1 MNDNRRILLVDDNE
15 AIHADFRKILSSS
28 GGETSKL
35 DAARA
40 ALFGAAP
47 AAATGPCYEL
57 TSAHQGQEAL
67 ELMRGA
73 LREGRPFAA
82 AFIDVRM
89 PPGWDGIE
97 TIGRIWKEYP
107 ELQVV
112 ICTAYS
118 DYSWDDVQRALG
130 ESDRLL
136 ILKKPF
142 DNVEVRQ
149 LALALTAKW
158 RTEREARLKHDE
170 LEHMVEDRTRELREA
185 ADKLDEA
192 RHAAEEANRAK
203 SAFLA
208 NVSHEI
214 RTPMTAILGHADLLL
229 DSRQAEAERALSLKS
244 IQRNC
249 LHLLQLINDIL
260 DLSKIE
266 SGKLGVERI
275 ECSPCQVLAEVASST
290 RVQAIE
296 KGLDFSINYDGRIP
310 RTIRSD
316 PTRLRQI
323 LVNLV
328 GNAIKFTPRGSVE
341 VVCGL
346 EGEDD
351 SAPALRFDVRDTGVG
366 LNPAQTARLFQP
378 FVQADAST
386 TRTHGGTG
394 LGLSI
399 SKRLAEALDG
409 GISLVS
415 ASGAGTTF
423 TLRIGTGPLEGV
435 AMLDDPHEATILATS
450 PAALPPEH
458 RAGGSPL
465 SGRRVLLAEDGPD
478 NQYLISLHLRRAGA
492 EVTLASNG
500 REAVDAV
507 LAAQRE
513 NRPFALVVMD
523 IQMPVLDG
531 FGAAALLREEGFKVP
546 IVALTA
552 NAMQGDRQKCLR
564 AGFDDYCT
572 KPVDFEQLLQVAAAH
587 MQKHEREG
595 STAEAPTAGAVF
607 PDNMAPAEPLR
618 SEFADEPD
626 MADALA
632 YYVDRLPRIAEELQA
647 AFARDERDELARL
660 LHQLKGSAGSYGFPT
675 IGEAARAAEAAVRGA
690 ADEAA
695 LSQALDRVAALCR
708 AGARRGVDAIAAG

>member
-15 AIHADFRKILSSS
+15 AIHADFRKILSS
-28 GGETSKL
+28 GGAETSKL

-67 ELMRGA
+67 ELVRAA
-73 LREGRPFAA
+73 LRDGQPFAA

-158 RTEREARLKHDE
+158 RTERDARLKHDE
-170 LEHMVEDRTRELREA
+170 LENMVEDRTCELREVA
-185 ADKLDEA
+185 GKLDEA
-192 RHAAEEANRAK
+192 RQAAEEANRAK

-229 DSRQAEAERALSLKS
+229 EARQAEAERALSLKS
-244 IQRNC
+244 MQRNC
-249 LHLLQLINDIL
+249 RHLLQLINDIL

-266 SGKLGVERI
+266 SGKLGIERI
-275 ECSPCQVLAEVASST
+275 ECSPCQVLAEVASLT

-346 EGEDD
+346 EAEDD

-378 FVQADAST
+378 FVQADTST

-415 ASGAGTTF
+415 ASGAGATF
-423 TLRIGTGPLEGV
+423 TLRIGTGPLAGV
-435 AMLDDPHEATILATS
+435 AMLDDPHEATILVAS
-450 PAALPPEH
+450 PTVLSEQ
-458 RAGGSPL
+458 RAGDCPL

-492 EVTLASNG
+492 EVTLAANG

-507 LAAQRE
+507 LAAKRE
-513 NRPFALVVMD
+513 GRPFELVVMD
-523 IQMPVLDG
+523 IQMPELDG
-531 FGAAALLREEGFKVP
+531 FGAASLLRQDGFSGP

-587 MQKHEREG
+587 LRQRARDQ
-595 STAEAPTAGAVF
+595 SAADAPTAGAVF
-607 PDNMAPAEPLR
+607 ADETGNADPLR
-618 SEFADEPD
+618 SEFADDPD

-647 AFARDERDELARL
+647 AFARGERDELARV

-690 ADEAA
+690 AEEAA
-695 LSQALDRVAALCR
+695 LSLALDRVAALCR
-708 AGARRGVDAIAAG
+708 RAAGRATDAIAAG

>member
-15 AIHADFRKILSSS
+15 AIHADFRKILSP
-28 GGETSKL
+28 GGGDASKL

-67 ELMRGA
+67 ELVRAA
-73 LREGRPFAA
+73 LWDGRPFAA

-89 PPGWDGIE
+89 PPGWDGVE

-158 RTEREARLKHDE
+158 RTERDARLKHDE
-170 LEHMVEDRTRELREA
+170 LENMVEDRTRELREVA
-185 ADKLDEA
+185 GKLDEA
-192 RHAAEEANRAK
+192 RQSAEEANRAK

-229 DSRQAEAERALSLKS
+229 EARQAEVERALSLKS

-249 LHLLQLINDIL
+249 RHLLQLINDIL

-275 ECSPCQVLAEVASST
+275 ECSPCQVLAEVASLT

-346 EGEDD
+346 EAGDD

-378 FVQADAST
+378 FVQADTST

-415 ASGAGTTF
+415 ASGAGATF
-423 TLRIGTGPLEGV
+423 TLRIGTGPLAGV
-435 AMLDDPHEATILATS
+435 AMLDDPHEATILVTS
-450 PAALPPEH
+450 PTVLSEQ
-458 RAGGSPL
+458 RAGECPL

-492 EVTLASNG
+492 EVTLAANG

-507 LAAQRE
+507 SAAKRE
-513 NRPFALVVMD
+513 GRPFELVVMD
-523 IQMPVLDG
+523 IQMPELDG
-531 FGAAALLREEGFKVP
+531 FGAASLLRQDGFSGP

-587 MQKHEREG
+587 LRQCARDQ
-595 STAEAPTAGAVF
+595 SAAEAPTAGTVF
-607 PDNMAPAEPLR
+607 ADETGNAEPLR
-618 SEFADEPD
+618 SEFADDPD

-647 AFARDERDELARL
+647 AFASGERDELARV

-675 IGEAARAAEAAVRGA
+675 IGESARAAEAAVRGA
-690 ADEAA
+690 AEEAELSMA
-695 LSQALDRVAALCR
+695 LECIAALCR
-708 AGARRGVDAIAAG
+708 RAAGRGAEAVATG

>member
-15 AIHADFRKILSSS
+15 AIHADFRKILSAG
-28 GGETSKL
+28 GGETSQL

-47 AAATGPCYEL
+47 AAATGPSYEL
-57 TSAHQGQEAL
+57 TSAHQGREAL
-67 ELMRGA
+67 DLVREA
-73 LREGRPFAA
+73 LRGGRPFAA
-82 AFIDVRM
+82 AFVDVRM

-97 TIGRIWKEYP
+97 TIGRIWAEYP

-158 RTEREARLKHDE
+158 RVECEARLKHDE
-170 LEHMVEDRTRELREA
+170 LESMVEARTRELREA
-185 ADKLDEA
+185 ADALREA
-192 RHAAEEANRAK
+192 KRTADEANRAK
-203 SAFLA
+203 SDFLA

-229 DSRQAEAERALSLKS
+229 DPRQADAERGLSLKS

-249 LHLLQLINDIL
+249 RHLLQLINDIL

-266 SGKLGVERI
+266 AGKLAIERI
-275 ECSPCQVLAEVASST
+275 DCSPCQVLAEVASLT

-296 KGLDFSINYDGRIP
+296 KGLDFTIAYDGRIP
-310 RTIRSD
+310 RTIRTD

-328 GNAIKFTPRGSVE
+328 GNAIKFTPRGSVA
-341 VVCGL
+341 VICGL
-346 EGEDD
+346 EDEDNA
-351 SAPALRFDVRDTGVG
+351 APALRFDVRDTGVG
-366 LNPAQTARLFQP
+366 LNPTQTARLFQP
-378 FVQADAST
+378 FVQADTST

-409 GISLVS
+409 AISLVS
-415 ASGAGTTF
+415 ASGVGTTF

-435 AMLDDPHEATILATS
+435 AMLEDPHEASVASASTTPL
-450 PAALPPEH
+450 PAAPD
-458 RAGGSPL
+458 AGRGLLAS
-465 SGRRVLLAEDGPD
+465 RRVLLAEDGPD

-492 EVTLASNG
+492 DVALAANG
-500 REAVDAV
+500 REAVAAA
-507 LAAQRE
+507 LAAERKD
-513 NRPFALVVMD
+513 RPFDLVVMD
-523 IQMPVLDG
+523 I
-531 FGAAALLREEGFKVP
+531 
-546 IVALTA
+546 
-552 NAMQGDRQKCLR
+552 
-564 AGFDDYCT
+564 
-572 KPVDFEQLLQVAAAH
+572 
-587 MQKHEREG
+587 
-595 STAEAPTAGAVF
+595 
-607 PDNMAPAEPLR
+607 
-618 SEFADEPD
+618 
-626 MADALA
+626 
-632 YYVDRLPRIAEELQA
+632 
-647 AFARDERDELARL
+647 
-660 LHQLKGSAGSYGFPT
+660 
-675 IGEAARAAEAAVRGA
+675 
-690 ADEAA
+690 
-695 LSQALDRVAALCR
+695 
-708 AGARRGVDAIAAG
+708 